1 MTEQNFEYKNKFVGR
16 GTIIKK
22 VNEGYRPRIV
32 FLAQHS
38 FGDKDVQ
45 VEMEADMV
53 YGSCA
58 IGETYEIEGHIFS
71 YFYKNNKWNNNK
83 KISYS
88 QIFKLD
94 KVTPVKKLMK
104 EEFGVDNG
112 ISREPDYFRVFY
124 SGEVA
129 KVSTVSEERMVKG
142 RRRTFTFTTIYVSQP
157 NKETNFGGSL
167 TLSVQLNGGQQV
179 ARDRSKQFVKG
190 DKVGLHL
197 ALATRVKEFTPG
209 EPTYLQNLMVEDLAI
224 LERAEQSPQ
233 KQEKE
238 ATKPTET
245 TIQATNSNGRAFSV
259 RQRNVPKA
267 HVSQPQGKKLEAA
280 VVSQQP
286 DLHHEVQE
294 SKEEQI
300 EQVAPTAP
308 VAPVAEPAAPV
319 TEPVETPVAPETQEF
334 TQETQKQ
341 EVFTP
346 QTPDLNFKVEDE
358 DDDDDDFASTSE
370 NIQEGFELFK

>member
-1 MTEQNFEYKNKFVGR
+1 MTEQTFDYKNKFVGR

-32 FLAQHS
+32 FLAQHA
-38 FGDKDVQ
+38 FGNKDVQ

-53 YGSCA
+53 YGSCTV
-58 IGETYEIEGHIFS
+58 GETYEIEGHIFS
-71 YFYKNNKWNNNK
+71 YFYKNNKWNSNK

-129 KVSTVSEERMVKG
+129 KVSTVSEERMVQG
-142 RRRTFTFTTIYVSQP
+142 RPRTFTFTTIYISQP
-157 NKETNFGGSL
+157 NKETSFGGNV

-190 DKVGLHL
+190 DKIGLHL

-224 LERAEQSPQ
+224 LERAEQ
-233 KQEKE
+233 QEKE
-238 ATKPTET
+238 APKPAEAT
-245 TIQATNSNGRAFSV
+245 TQTANNNGRAFSV

-267 HVSQPQGKKLEAA
+267 HVSQPQGEKVATEP
-280 VVSQQP
+280 VHEPVQHP
-286 DLHHEVQE
+286 DLQAPVVPQPN
-294 SKEEQI
+294 EEQV
-300 EQVAPTAP
+300 EQTAPTAP
-308 VAPVAEPAAPV
+308 VAPV
-319 TEPVETPVAPETQEF
+319 TEPVATTESVEIPVTPEVQEF
-334 TQETQKQ
+334 TQEAQKQ
-341 EVFTP
+341 EVISHQAP
-346 QTPDLNFKVEDE
+346 NSNFKVEDE
-358 DDDDDDFASTSE
+358 DDDDDDFTSTSE
-370 NIQEGFELFK
+370 SIQEGFEMFK

>member
-1 MTEQNFEYKNKFVGR
+1 MTEQTFDYKNKFVGR

-32 FLAQHS
+32 FLAQHA
-38 FGDKDVQ
+38 FGNKDVQ

-58 IGETYEIEGHIFS
+58 VGETYEIEGHIFS
-71 YFYKNNKWNNNK
+71 YFYKNNKWNSNK

-129 KVSTVSEERMVKG
+129 KVSTVSEERMVQG
-142 RRRTFTFTTIYVSQP
+142 RPRTFTFTTIYVSQP
-157 NKETNFGGSL
+157 NKETNFGGNV

-190 DKVGLHL
+190 DKIGLHL

-238 ATKPTET
+238 TSKPAET
-245 TIQATNSNGRAFSV
+245 TTQATNGNGRAFSV

-267 HVSQPQGKKLEAA
+267 HVSQLQGEEVAAA

-286 DLHHEVQE
+286 ALPPEVQE
-294 SKEEQI
+294 PKEEQA

-308 VAPVAEPAAPV
+308 VTPV
-319 TEPVETPVAPETQEF
+319 TEPVASTTESVEVPVTPEVQEF
-334 TQETQKQ
+334 TQEAQKQ
-341 EVFTP
+341 EVTTP
-346 QTPDLNFKVEDE
+346 QAPNSNFKVEDE
-358 DDDDDDFASTSE
+358 DDDDDDFTSTSE
-370 NIQEGFELFK
+370 SIQEGFEMFK